1 MPTFILQNK
10 INLEK
15 YLNINRDS
23 GVSHFEIH
31 TDKIIVKFTGT
42 MRSYIYSYRKA
53 GVIHVNKMKILARN
67 GSGLNT
73 YINLHVRKLYD

>member
-1 MPTFILQNK
+1 MPKFILQNK

-42 MRSYIYSYRKA
+42 MRTYIYSYRKA
-53 GVIHVNKMKILARN
+53 GVIHGNKMKILARN